1 MLFPNNI
8 FAIFAKNSD
17 METLIKTSQRLISSI
32 QTETFRYLYDR
43 INWKDRLIM
52 VKGARGVGKTTLLLQ
67 RLNRE
72 FGPTGSALYAS
83 CDNLWFANNKLIDL
97 ATYHYDHGGTH
108 LYLDE
113 IHRYQGNWQQELKN
127 IYDSLPDY
135 HVVFTGSSMIHLDAA
150 LADLSRRCLPYHL
163 YGLSFREFLK
173 FERLADIEQ
182 LSLTEILD
190 PTHKAEWNIIGQLP
204 DKVLNLFSRYL
215 SKSYYPFYQGNSP
228 DEYYGRIQRLVDV
241 SIHQDIPSVQ
251 NIEYETLHKLSRLLY
266 ILSTDVPFKLN
277 VQSLSQKI
285 QVSRNSIIK
294 MFELLDKGGILRCIH
309 SGWQSPKSVA
319 KPEKILFNNT
329 DIMGAL
335 SSQNDIGT
343 IRETFIASML
353 SESHTIYEPPAGDF
367 LVDEKITLEVGGSNK
382 SFKQVADI
390 PDSYVV
396 ADDMETGLGNKIPL
410 WLFGFLY

>member
-1 MLFPNNI
+1 
-8 FAIFAKNSD
+8 

>member
-1 MLFPNNI
+1 
-8 FAIFAKNSD
+8 
-17 METLIKTSQRLISSI
+17 
-32 QTETFRYLYDR
+32 
-43 INWKDRLIM
+43 
-52 VKGARGVGKTTLLLQ
+52 
-67 RLNRE
+67 
-72 FGPTGSALYAS
+72 
-83 CDNLWFANNKLIDL
+83 
-97 ATYHYDHGGTH
+97 
-108 LYLDE
+108 
-113 IHRYQGNWQQELKN
+113 
-127 IYDSLPDY
+127 
-135 HVVFTGSSMIHLDAA
+135 
-150 LADLSRRCLPYHL
+150 SRRCLPYHL

-241 SIHQDIPSVQ
+241 SINQDIPSVQ